1 MRREKR
7 ARTEELGIDVDSFT
21 ESDRDA
27 LVAFAFERYF
37 NGSALFGT
45 PETCAPMVDRLRASG
60 VDEIAALIDF
70 GVDDDMVVESLEHLD
85 ELRRR
90 YES

>member
-1 MRREKR
+1 MRRKKR
-7 ARTEELGIDVDSFT
+7 ARTEELG
-21 ESDRDA
+21 
-27 LVAFAFERYF
+27 
-37 NGSALFGT
+37 
-45 PETCAPMVDRLRASG
+45 
-60 VDEIAALIDF
+60 IDF